1 MKRARK
7 PTAPLDPAPRQ
18 ASAMRL
24 PPVSMPVIR
33 GVATDPLRMRIGASG
48 SACQACLQSCSRL
61 GARLRGV
68 SESLCM
74 AVC

>member
-7 PTAPLDPAPRQ
+7 PAPLEPAQQRT
-18 ASAMRL
+18 SAMRL

-61 GARLRGV
+61 GAHLRAAC
-68 SESLCM
+68 ESLCM
-74 AVC
+74 AVCG